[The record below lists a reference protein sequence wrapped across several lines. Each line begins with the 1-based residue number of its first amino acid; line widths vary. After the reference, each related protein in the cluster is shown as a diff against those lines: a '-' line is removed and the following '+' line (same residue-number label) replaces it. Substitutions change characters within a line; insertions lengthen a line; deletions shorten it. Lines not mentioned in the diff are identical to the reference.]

1 MSQRSDPRIAVFE
14 RAAKRLKLSGR
25 RREIGRHYFLGRPVK
40 EIRRVAKVP
49 EGTMKRDILW
59 LHARLESG
67 NRAEFVHRI
76 YESGT
81 R

>member
-1 MSQRSDPRIAVFE
+1 MVIFE

-25 RREIGRHYFLGRPVK
+25 RREIGRHYFLGMPVK
-40 EIRRVAKVP
+40 EIRCVTKVP

-59 LHARLESG
+59 LHARVESG

-76 YESGT
+76 YENGT